1 MGFFI
6 FPFIPFQTI
15 DGRAVLWYNNS
26 MITKR
31 AIAFDIG
38 DKRIGVAVS
47 DPFNEYAM
55 PCDTYFRTRSFQA
68 DVQAIAKIAEE
79 KGVGVIVCGLPV
91 NTDGTESEQTEKTR
105 RFIEAL
111 RAATAIKIETED
123 ERFTTAEARETQM
136 ISGVKRD
143 RRKQTIDS
151 IAASFILESYLKRM
165 KNQEKEKI
173 MKDEP
178 KTEEYDDELERIIE
192 LEDEDGNTEK
202 FLHIG
207 TIEYR
212 GEWYCF
218 FQKAEPETE
227 EEEDEV
233 VMFRLEGEG
242 DDKRL
247 AALDDEQLMDE
258 VFAEFCH
265 QYEDFENSEE
275 AMDLE

>member
-6 FPFIPFQTI
+6 FTFIPFQTI
-15 DGRAVLWYNNS
+15 DEKLVLCYNVV

-47 DPFNEYAM
+47 DPWGEYAM
-55 PCDTYFRTRSFQA
+55 PCDTYFRTRNFQV

-91 NTDGTESEQTEKTR
+91 NTDGTESKQTEKTR
-105 RFIEAL
+105 RFIQAL
-111 RAATAIKIETED
+111 REKTSLPIQTED

-136 ISGVKRD
+136 MSGVKRD

-151 IAASFILESYLKRM
+151 IAASFILESYLKKM

-173 MKDEP
+173 MKNEV
-178 KTEEYDDELERIIE
+178 KTEEYEEEDRIIE
-192 LEDEDGNTEK
+192 LEDEEGNAEK
-202 FLHIG
+202 FWHIG

-242 DDKRL
+242 DEKRL

-265 QYEDFENSEE
+265 QYEQFEDSDE
-275 AMDLE
+275 AAELE

>member
-1 MGFFI
+1 
-6 FPFIPFQTI
+6 
-15 DGRAVLWYNNS
+15 

-47 DPFNEYAM
+47 DPWGEYAM
-55 PCDTYFRTRSFQA
+55 PCDTYFRTRNFQL

-91 NTDGTESEQTEKTR
+91 NTDGTESEQTKKTR

-111 RAATAIKIETED
+111 KEKTSIPIETED

-136 ISGVKRD
+136 MSGVKRD

-151 IAASFILESYLKRM
+151 IAASFILESYLKKM
-165 KNQEKEKI
+165 KNQEKEKT
-173 MKDEP
+173 MKNEV
-178 KTEEYDDELERIIE
+178 KTEEYEEEDRIIE
-192 LEDEDGNTEK
+192 LEDEEGNLEK
-202 FLHIG
+202 FWHIG

-212 GEWYCF
+212 GNWYCF

-265 QYEDFENSEE
+265 QYEEFEDSDE

>member
-1 MGFFI
+1 
-6 FPFIPFQTI
+6 
-15 DGRAVLWYNNS
+15 

-38 DKRIGVAVS
+38 GKRIGVAVS

-55 PCDTYFRTRSFQA
+55 PCDTYFRTRSFET
-68 DVQAIAKIAEE
+68 DVRAIAKIATD
-79 KGVGVIVCGLPV
+79 KGVGIIVCGLPV
-91 NTDGTESEQTEKTR
+91 FADGTESEQTEKTR
-105 RFIEAL
+105 RFIDAL
-111 RAATAIKIETED
+111 KKETDLPIVIED

-136 ISGVKRD
+136 LGGVKQS

-151 IAASFILESYLKRM
+151 IAASFILESYLKKQ
-165 KNQEKEKI
+165 KNQEKEKL
-173 MKDEP
+173 MKDELN
-178 KTEEYDDELERIIE
+178 TEEYEDELERMIE
-192 LEDEDGNTEK
+192 LEDEDGKVEK
-202 FLHIG
+202 YLHIG

-233 VMFRLEGEG
+233 VMFRLVGEG

-247 AALDDEQLMDE
+247 ETLEDEQLMDE

-265 QYEDFENSEE
+265 QYEEFEDSED
-275 AMDLE
+275 AMKLE

>member
-1 MGFFI
+1 
-6 FPFIPFQTI
+6 
-15 DGRAVLWYNNS
+15 

-55 PCDTYFRTRSFQA
+55 PCDTYFRTRNFQA

-91 NTDGTESEQTEKTR
+91 NTDGTESEQTEKTH

-111 RAATAIKIETED
+111 RSATTIKIETED

-151 IAASFILESYLKRM
+151 IAASFILESYLKKM
-165 KNQEKEKI
+165 KNQEKENV
-173 MKDEP
+173 MK
-178 KTEEYDDELERIIE
+178 KGINI
-192 LEDEDGNTEK
+192 
-202 FLHIG
+202 
-207 TIEYR
+207 
-212 GEWYCF
+212 
-218 FQKAEPETE
+218 
-227 EEEDEV
+227 
-233 VMFRLEGEG
+233 
-242 DDKRL
+242 
-247 AALDDEQLMDE
+247 
-258 VFAEFCH
+258 
-265 QYEDFENSEE
+265 
-275 AMDLE
+275 